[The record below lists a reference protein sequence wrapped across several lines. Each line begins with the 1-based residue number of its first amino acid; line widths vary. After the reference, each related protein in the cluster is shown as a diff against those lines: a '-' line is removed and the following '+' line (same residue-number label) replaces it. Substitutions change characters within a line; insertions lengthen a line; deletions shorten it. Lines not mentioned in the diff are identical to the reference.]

1 MEPKPSA
8 APQTV
13 LLVDDDKTTVRVLKE
28 KLIQQGYTVL
38 SATGGDEALDVARR
52 HQGPIDL
59 LLADVVMPGVN
70 GPRLAELLLVTRPD
84 TRILFMSG
92 LTNAAAIPL
101 SLRHRSSFVQKQ
113 HPIDG
118 VLQSVEKILRRSS
131 S

>member
-1 MEPKPSA
+1 MEAKPSA
-8 APQTV
+8 TPQTV
-13 LLVDDDKTTVRVLKE
+13 LLVDDDKTTVHVLSQ
-28 KLIQQGYTVL
+28 KLSQQGYTVL
-38 SATGGDEALDVARR
+38 SATDGDEALEVARR

-59 LLADVVMPGVN
+59 LLADVVMPGLS
-70 GPRLAELLLVTRPD
+70 GPKVAELLLVTRPD

-92 LTNAAAIPL
+92 LTNAAAIPV

-118 VLQSVEKILRRSS
+118 LVQSVEKMLRRSS

>member
-1 MEPKPSA
+1 MEAKPSA
-8 APQTV
+8 TPQTV
-13 LLVDDDKTTVRVLKE
+13 LLVDDDKTTVHVLSQ
-28 KLIQQGYTVL
+28 KLSQQGYTVL
-38 SATGGDEALDVARR
+38 SATDGDEALEVARR

-59 LLADVVMPGVN
+59 LLADVVMPGLS
-70 GPRLAELLLVTRPD
+70 GPKVAELLLVTRPD

-92 LTNAAAIPL
+92 LTNAAAIPV

-118 VLQSVEKILRRSS
+118 LVQSVEKILRRSS